1 MSAYKQSDKN
11 TWYVKF
17 RYKTWDGQ
25 TKWMTKR
32 GFPTKREAS
41 QWEREFVL
49 RQSGSLDMTFTEF
62 IKVYNEDRTPRLK
75 ESTTVTKSNII
86 ETKLLPY
93 FGDKRLRDVST
104 TDIMKWQNEMMRM
117 IDPRSNRP
125 YSKSYLKTIH
135 NQLSAVLNHA
145 MKYYG
150 LKENPAGIVG
160 NMGSEKGIQMK
171 FWTQEEYLKFSEAM
185 MDNPLAY
192 YCFEVLYWS
201 GIREGELLALTRK
214 DIDFKKKTLSV
225 TKTFQRIKG
234 KDVITDPKT
243 PKSRRVVKLPDFLCA
258 ELQDYLKM
266 QYQGGPDDRLFPA
279 TKHFLYRNM
288 ISGCEQQGVKRI
300 RVHDLR
306 HSHVS
311 LLISQGYSAV
321 AIADRMGHESID
333 ITYRYAHLFPSTQDA
348 MAATLNNLR
357 EGSNNV

>member
-150 LKENPAGIVG
+150 LKENPARIVG
-160 NMGSEKGIQMK
+160 NMGSEKG
-171 FWTQEEYLKFSEAM
+171 F
-185 MDNPLAY
+185 
-192 YCFEVLYWS
+192 
-201 GIREGELLALTRK
+201 GRRK
-214 DIDFKKKTLSV
+214 NTLS
-225 TKTFQRIKG
+225 
-234 KDVITDPKT
+234 
-243 PKSRRVVKLPDFLCA
+243 S
-258 ELQDYLKM
+258 
-266 QYQGGPDDRLFPA
+266 
-279 TKHFLYRNM
+279 
-288 ISGCEQQGVKRI
+288 
-300 RVHDLR
+300 LR
-306 HSHVS
+306 
-311 LLISQGYSAV
+311 
-321 AIADRMGHESID
+321 
-333 ITYRYAHLFPSTQDA
+333 P
-348 MAATLNNLR
+348 
-357 EGSNNV
+357 